1 RAFFMLRIALPNKG
15 RLADEARALF
25 AEAGLGVRAL
35 GERALTASLGGE
47 FQALFVRAQDVA
59 EFVADGAAD
68 AGVTGWDLV
77 AESDRALETLLDLEF
92 GRCRLVVASHEESG
106 IMSLD
111 DITDHRVATV
121 FPRLARN
128 YFESL
133 GRPVSI
139 VPVSGAAEVAP
150 HLGIADVIVDLV
162 STGSTLKTNGLR
174 ELATVLE
181 STARLVVASHEE
193 SGIMSLDDITD
204 HRVATVFPRLTR
216 NYFESLGRPVSIVPV
231 SGAAEVAPHLGI
243 ADVIVDLVSTGST
256 LKTNGLRELGTVLE
270 STARL
275 VGPKQGGFA
284 ATVHDVTT
292 AVPRSRESSLD
303 DLVTALDSVV
313 RGRGKRYLM
322 ANVPRAVLDRVTAV
336 LPGLNGPTVI
346 DIMNGHDMVAVH
358 AVVPA
363 DGIYRTIAALKGLGA
378 EGILVTR
385 IERLLP

>member
-1 RAFFMLRIALPNKG
+1 MLRIALPNQG

-35 GERALTASLGGE
+35 GDRALTASLGGE

-77 AESDRALETLLDLEF
+77 AESDRSLVTLLDLEF
-92 GRCRLVVASHEESG
+92 GRCRLVVASHEDSG
-106 IMSLD
+106 ITSLAE
-111 DITDHRVATV
+111 IT
-121 FPRLARN
+121 N
-128 YFESL
+128 
-133 GRPVSI
+133 
-139 VPVSGAAEVAP
+139 
-150 HLGIADVIVDLV
+150 
-162 STGSTLKTNGLR
+162 
-174 ELATVLE
+174 
-181 STARLVVASHEE
+181 
-193 SGIMSLDDITD
+193 

-216 NYFESLGRPVSIVPV
+216 AFFATLGRPVSIVPV

-275 VGPKQGGFA
+275 IAPAQGGFA
-284 ATVHDVTT
+284 ATAPSVTT
-292 AVPRSRESSLD
+292 ATLIDREPSYSSHSAAAKRRADLD

-322 ANVPRAVLDRVTAV
+322 ANVPRTVLERVTAV
-336 LPGLNGPTVI
+336 LPGLNGPTVTNI
-346 DIMNGHDMVAVH
+346 LNGHDMVAVH

-363 DGIYRTIAALKGLGA
+363 DGIYRTIAALKALGA